1 MLTLNV
7 INNKN
12 IEHRQKKQKKEH
24 KLPLSDIIEFGDVDS
39 SSCFNSDDDE
49 YFSDTDSTA
58 STVVSKKI
66 IRRSARLASKNKKLT
81 NDVFYELDKNM
92 KNTKTKKTNIS
103 SFVEEIPNNNTIE
116 TNKLNI
122 NVNQH
127 TDVTFEMMIG
137 DMMKMSLNISSVPK

>member
-1 MLTLNV
+1 
-7 INNKN
+7 
-12 IEHRQKKQKKEH
+12 
-24 KLPLSDIIEFGDVDS
+24 
-39 SSCFNSDDDE
+39 
-49 YFSDTDSTA
+49 
-58 STVVSKKI
+58 
-66 IRRSARLASKNKKLT
+66 
-81 NDVFYELDKNM
+81 M